1 MLSREDK
8 AALID
13 MSMEAE
19 ELCYCKTI
27 MEVIINLIKEKECR
41 SEIMQFLYNHQ
52 GTTLRLFFEIMRCLP
67 SMSNEQSISLRI

>member
-27 MEVIINLIKEKECR
+27 MEVIINLIKEKD
-41 SEIMQFLYNHQ
+41 FLHFFKLQVSDINM
-52 GTTLRLFFEIMRCLP
+52 RL
-67 SMSNEQSISLRI
+67 Q

>member
-27 MEVIINLIKEKECR
+27 MEVIINLIKEKKCR

-52 GTTLRLFFEIMRCLP
+52 GTTLRLFFEIMRYLP
-67 SMSNEQSISLRI
+67 SVANEPVISYKL